1 MRYISRHTRT
11 RLHVVVCLTALVAAC
26 GEPTAT
32 PTQSSFTADVRGAVN
47 ERITGSAIASTGDWG
62 REAVVQVT
70 LPNIGTFSGIVLAA
84 SDNKS
89 TISLIR
95 SGTELPV
102 GTHRIGLVSCASPTP
117 PAFTAG
123 YVIQRSDELQVFI
136 ADSGTVSITGTG
148 SRVTGT
154 FTVYGSSYF
163 VMARPT
169 PDMVGKPITPKERGR
184 SPVTITGKF
193 DAGRR

>member
-1 MRYISRHTRT
+1 MSYINSRVLTRA
-11 RLHVVVCLTALVAAC
+11 HFVFCSAALAAAC

-47 ERITGSAIASTGDWG
+47 ERITGSAMASTGDWG

-70 LPNIGTFSGIVLAA
+70 LPNFGTFSGIVLAA

-102 GTHRIGLVSCASPTP
+102 GTHRIGLVSGASPTP

-123 YVIQRSDELQVFI
+123 YVVQRSDELQVFL
-136 ADSGTVSITGTG
+136 ADSGIVRITGTG

-163 VMARPT
+163 VMPRPT
-169 PDMVGKPITPKERGR
+169 PDMVGKPITPTERGR
-184 SPVTITGKF
+184 SPITITGEF